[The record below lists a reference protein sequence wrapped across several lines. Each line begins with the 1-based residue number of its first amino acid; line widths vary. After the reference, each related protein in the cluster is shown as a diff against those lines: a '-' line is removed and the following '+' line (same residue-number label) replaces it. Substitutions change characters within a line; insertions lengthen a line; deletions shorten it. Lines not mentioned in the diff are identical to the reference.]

1 MGFAQNASAP
11 SIAGRQ
17 CNGLHQTIGTASSTM
32 YAFRIILLWNYY
44 TILVYLT
51 KGGGGVHLGFKKP
64 SFLAPK
70 LKTTAKQADTW
81 MKRRIKP

>member
-1 MGFAQNASAP
+1 
-11 SIAGRQ
+11 
-17 CNGLHQTIGTASSTM
+17 M

-70 LKTTAKQADTW
+70 LKNIFLLKNKKNQAEKPSHIDKQGNSE
-81 MKRRIKP
+81 

>member
-1 MGFAQNASAP
+1 
-11 SIAGRQ
+11 
-17 CNGLHQTIGTASSTM
+17 M

-70 LKTTAKQADTW
+70 LKNSSIEYPDNAKLTF
-81 MKRRIKP
+81 

>member
-1 MGFAQNASAP
+1 
-11 SIAGRQ
+11 
-17 CNGLHQTIGTASSTM
+17 M

-70 LKTTAKQADTW
+70 LKKVAS
-81 MKRRIKP
+81 IKEWDLPPNKKSD